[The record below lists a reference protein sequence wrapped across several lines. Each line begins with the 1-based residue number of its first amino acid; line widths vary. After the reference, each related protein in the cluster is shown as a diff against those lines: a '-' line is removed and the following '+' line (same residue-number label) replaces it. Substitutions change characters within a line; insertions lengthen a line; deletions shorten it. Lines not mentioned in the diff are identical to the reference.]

1 MLKKENQPPTKQGV
15 FYQLNLNKNNGPYL
29 SKDIMYN
36 NTRSNTLLTTPA
48 ILNEHKKMVE
58 TLNQL

>member
-36 NTRSNTLLTTPA
+36 NTRSNPLLTTPA